1 MADSRINRL
10 SQLLES
16 RNRVLRG
23 EAATQL
29 AQFPLT
35 NAGLVQNLR
44 KQLQSASWE
53 TRSAAADALGHVL
66 DKLNSRLAKRSYDY
80 SKFLPQTLDKLNIG
94 EIVKQYNFLVS
105 CDETSI
111 PLKKGVK
118 LSKKEQRQL
127 VDQHLDLNF
136 RTGVSCGQFLA
147 DEDLGNDAS
156 NDSSSSDEKKS
167 DLKAVQ
173 CELPSPSKVKAE
185 IKQEM
190 AEEKPVISGEGQNG
204 DQGEEG
210 LGVDEE
216 NVFYEFLTQVLTDL
230 ASPKWQQRHGNAM
243 AVGKIV
249 QNAFKILTP
258 EATETLTVRMIFVLS
273 LDRFNDFVTGSNAV
287 APVREAIGQGL
298 SLLMLKIGIDTPLV
312 SALINPLRQLL
323 CMKGNACW
331 QCRQAALLVLKYY
344 FSMCDSGEK
353 FFELFDFVVKAMYD
367 KMDEVVSVSVHTLSS
382 LFNNQ
387 KIDPVRKRD
396 HIDVVMKS
404 VWWMLMEN
412 DSDSMQINDGVS
424 SLLVD
429 LLGIVQNWLVVVE
442 DSQLSQIQFNHII
455 SLLDPSQIT
464 STMRTMECI
473 CLSLGK
479 QNDFT
484 PIQKF
489 NLIKMLYRCLL
500 FVQPSD
506 SKRVIDLV
514 FSTLMKLISTTPEA
528 ELAAIPELQNSIGY
542 WVGCLTYD
550 IKSSEIDVFLH
561 NVNGP
566 SSSVQNSK
574 ELLCGDELR
583 FLDEK
588 PKHNAFMDRKCFAA
602 RFLSPIIDTLYRS
615 NVQIQDQPLYLSLQL
630 HFIPY
635 LRSNSLYQRMGVAL
649 MLNCWSRMFRRA
661 FNAQKQQQYP
671 TLIVAELERLLLEAP
686 TRPPYDEP
694 ATMIKSLT
702 AECNEFRRHCIQ
714 KGVPHDKCPGI
725 DPQTNVDEAINAMY
739 NMCKPCLIKQQDL
752 DALEGRRKYLIQM
765 TEATRF
771 QILTNNNR
779 LNALCASTLF
789 YFGHCLPQMT
799 PMIKPLIDALN
810 TEDNELI
817 SEEIFYDSFTIL
829 FSVTLE
835 RNPCPHPKVLK
846 QLSNGLIE
854 DKTFIPKTKQLE
866 SDQIISTSNPPPAPV
881 TIRAKNCEIA
891 LRKYAEQ
898 LGQISTQIC
907 PNIAEFLKLN
917 QNLNDETELEVFL
930 TNLEFIRILSMPMGH
945 QPKPE
950 EIAILKIALGH
961 TDPAVRFRTARC
973 ITELAVA
980 DLAFVLNNFFEEVRK
995 FSDQIDSSEK
1005 RAGAV
1010 EFLAILVAK
1019 LDPKVLITAASLLAP
1034 LALKMITDQVEA
1046 IRELAA
1052 LAFGKLVA
1060 LLHLEAD
1067 TEPLMT
1073 RLTPELQIELEES
1086 KDFVNVLSQPSK
1098 LPALTQEQVPGL
1110 KPSIKL
1116 RAYQLEGITWMRFLS
1131 RFGLNG
1137 ILADDMGLGK
1147 TIQTLSV
1154 LSLHRKTSPRYP
1166 SLIICPRTLT
1176 NHWCNE
1182 WRNYFPNEKPMHRVE
1197 VDVKI
1202 LPNSDEIVVMSYEE
1216 LRTNAK
1222 RFNDFPW
1229 KFLVLDEGHCIR
1241 NPNTNLF
1248 EAIMTLKAKHK
1259 LLLSGTPV
1267 QNSPADLWALFK
1279 FLMPGY
1285 LFTRQQFQQR
1295 FLKPILACRN
1305 PKASE
1310 EQTKQGEESLQQL
1323 HRLILPF
1330 VMRRLK
1336 TDVLKELPDKVVQ
1349 DWVCQL
1355 TEAQKRI
1362 YQAVV
1367 DRCSLVKKE
1376 NETEVEKKRRLSPLH
1391 TLIALR
1397 QLVDHPVLINEVL
1410 KKIEYRTREYDPN
1423 GQMDYAMELSGKMM
1437 ALKEILQECQ
1447 IGDSEDKAPLDDG
1460 NTPSTSDVLEDLPAL
1475 TQHRALIFCQWRA
1488 SIDLVAKYIDDASL
1502 GENIK
1507 YLRLDGTVAPNDRQA
1522 VVDRFNNDPTIDLL
1536 LVTTHIGGVGLTL
1549 TGADV
1554 VIFLDHDWNPVKDL
1568 QAVDRAHRLGQTKT
1582 VQVFRLIT
1590 QGSIEEKIMQY
1601 QKFKTD
1607 TANAL
1612 VGADNRSISSMAT
1625 DELLELFNLAESE
1638 TSKPSEPAPKKKRV
1652 AKEQADPA
1660 NPTEW
1665 SMEDL
1670 WDSSQYEENHSIQ
1683 EFMKNAL

>member
-16 RNRVLRG
+16 RNRVLRS

-35 NAGLVQNLR
+35 NVGLVQILR
-44 KQLQSASWE
+44 KQLQSNSWE
-53 TRSAAADALGHVL
+53 TRSAAADALGQL
-66 DKLNSRLAKRSYDY
+66 LERLNKRLNVEPVDY
-80 SKFLPQTLDKLNIG
+80 SKFRARVLSKLHVR
-94 EIVKQYNFLVS
+94 EVVKTYNFLVS

-127 VDQHLDLNF
+127 VDQHLELNS

-147 DEDLGNDAS
+147 DEDLGNEAS
-156 NDSSSSDEKKS
+156 LDSNGSQSEEKKN
-167 DLKAVQ
+167 DLKTVECQ
-173 CELPSPSKVKAE
+173 LSSPSKIKQE
-185 IKQEM
+185 IKQEV
-190 AEEKPVISGEGQNG
+190 EETEIKDEDKFSI
-204 DQGEEG
+204 
-210 LGVDEE
+210 DEE
-216 NVFYEFLTQVLTDL
+216 NVFYELLTQILTAL

-243 AVGKIV
+243 AVSKVI
-249 QNAFKILTP
+249 QNAFNLLTP
-258 EATETLTVRMIFVLS
+258 EATETLAMRMIVVLA

-287 APVREAIGQGL
+287 APVREAVGQGL

-312 SALINPLRQLL
+312 TAMINPIRQLL
-323 CMKGNACW
+323 CMKSEDAW

-344 FSMCDSGEK
+344 FTMCNSGEK
-353 FFELFDFVVKAMYD
+353 FFELFDYVVKAMYD

-387 KIDPVRKRD
+387 KIDPVKKRQ

-412 DSDSMQINDGVS
+412 DNDAMQINDGVS
-424 SLLVD
+424 SLLID
-429 LLGIVQNWLVVVE
+429 LIGIVQNWLVVVE
-442 DSQLSQIQFNHII
+442 DSQLTHSQFDQIVNLI
-455 SLLDPSQIT
+455 DPSQVT
-464 STMRTMECI
+464 STLRTMECI
-473 CLSLGK
+473 CLSLAK
-479 QNDFT
+479 PNDFNGK
-484 PIQKF
+484 QKF

-506 SKRVIDLV
+506 SKRVIDLI
-514 FSTLMKLISTTPEA
+514 FATLMKLISTTDEN
-528 ELAAIPELQNSIGY
+528 ELSAIPELQNSIGY
-542 WVGCLTYD
+542 WIGCLTYD
-550 IKSSEIDVFLH
+550 LKNSEVDVFLH
-561 NVNGP
+561 NVNGA
-566 SSSVQNSK
+566 SSCVQNSK

-588 PKHNAFMDRKCFAA
+588 PKHDAFMDRKCYAA
-602 RFLSPIIDTLYRS
+602 RFLSPLIDTLYRS
-615 NVQIQDQPLYLSLQL
+615 NVLIQDQPLYLSLQL

-635 LRSNSLYQRMGVAL
+635 LRSNSLYHRMGVAL
-649 MLNCWSRMFRRA
+649 TLNCWSRMFRRA
-661 FNAQKQQQYP
+661 FNAQKHQHYP
-671 TLIVAELERLLLEAP
+671 TIIANELERLLSEASV
-686 TRPPYDEP
+686 RPPYDEP
-694 ATMIKSLT
+694 AAMIKSLT
-702 AECNEFRRHCIQ
+702 AECNEFRRHCCQ
-714 KGVPHDKCPGI
+714 KGVPSELCPVI
-725 DPQTNVDEAINAMY
+725 EAHTNVDDVITEMY
-739 NMCKPCLIKQQDL
+739 NVCKLYLTKQQDL
-752 DALEGRRKYLIQM
+752 DALEGRRKYLKQL
-765 TEATRF
+765 TEATRL

-779 LNALCASTLF
+779 LYALCASTLF
-789 YFGHCLPQMT
+789 YFGHCLAQMT
-799 PMIKPLIDALN
+799 PMIKPLVDSLS
-810 TEDNELI
+810 TEDNELMT
-817 SEEIFYDSFTIL
+817 EEIFYDSFTIL
-829 FSVTLE
+829 FSVTRQ

-846 QLSNGLIE
+846 QLSNGLNDCSEFLPKRNVYSSQEIISVNNPP
-854 DKTFIPKTKQLE
+854 TIPKNIK
-866 SDQIISTSNPPPAPV
+866 
-881 TIRAKNCEIA
+881 AKNA
-891 LRKYAEQ
+891 QVVLRKYGEQ
-898 LGQISTQIC
+898 VGLLTTEIC
-907 PNIAEFLKLN
+907 PSITDYLDLK
-917 QNLNDETELEVFL
+917 QDLNDETGIETYLCNV
-930 TNLEFIRILSMPMGH
+930 EFVRILSMPMGY
-945 QPKPE
+945 KPSAE
-950 EIAILKIALGH
+950 EINTLKNGLSH

-973 ITELAVA
+973 IVELAVA
-980 DLAFVLNNFFEEVRK
+980 DLSFVLNNFFNDIRE
-995 FSDQIDSSEK
+995 FSNQIDNDAK
-1005 RAGAV
+1005 RCGAV
-1010 EFLAILVAK
+1010 EFLSILVSR
-1019 LDPKVLITAASLLAP
+1019 LDPKLLITAASLLAP

-1046 IRELAA
+1046 VRELASVS
-1052 LAFGKLVA
+1052 FGKLVA
-1060 LLHLEAD
+1060 LIHLEAD
-1067 TEPLMT
+1067 TEPLMAQ
-1073 RLTPELQIELEES
+1073 LTPELQVELEES

-1098 LPALTQEQVPGL
+1098 LPLLKQAEVPGL
-1110 KPSIKL
+1110 KPSLQL
-1116 RAYQLEGITWMRFLS
+1116 RAYQLEGITWLRFLS

-1154 LSLHRKTSPRYP
+1154 LSMHRKSTPQYP

-1182 WRNYFPNEKPMHRVE
+1182 WKNYFPNEKPMHRVD
-1197 VDVKI
+1197 VDVRR
-1202 LPNSDEIVVMSYEE
+1202 LPNSDEIVVVSYEE
-1216 LRTNAK
+1216 LRTNSK
-1222 RFNDFPW
+1222 RFNAFPW

-1241 NPNTNLF
+1241 NPNTALF

-1330 VMRRLK
+1330 VLRRLK
-1336 TDVLKELPDKVVQ
+1336 TDVLKELPDKVIQ
-1349 DWVCQL
+1349 DWICQL
-1355 TEAQKRI
+1355 TETQKRI

-1376 NETEVEKKRRLSPLH
+1376 NESEAEQKRRLSPLH

-1397 QLVDHPVLINEVL
+1397 QLVDHPLMINEVL
-1410 KKIEYRTREYDPN
+1410 KKIEYDTRSFDPN
-1423 GQMDYAMELSGKMM
+1423 SGQGKAMEMSGKMM

-1447 IGDSEDKAPLDDG
+1447 IGEREENGIDDG
-1460 NTPSTSDVLEDLPAL
+1460 SSATTSDVLEDLPLL

-1488 SIDLVAKYIDDASL
+1488 SIDLVATYIQNESL
-1502 GENIK
+1502 GKNIK
-1507 YLRLDGTVAPNDRQA
+1507 FLRLDGTIAPNDRQA
-1522 VVDRFNNDPTIDLL
+1522 VVDKFNNDPTIDLL

-1625 DELLELFNLAESE
+1625 DELLELFNLSE
-1638 TSKPSEPAPKKKRV
+1638 TETAEPSPKKRRV
-1652 AKEQADPA
+1652 SKEAAA
-1660 NPTEW
+1660 NNPEEY
-1665 SMEDL
+1665 SMEEL
-1670 WDSSQYEENHSIQ
+1670 WDSSQYEESYSIH
-1683 EFMKNAL
+1683 EFMKNAK